1 MTYYHT
7 MPKSKIAITVDSTV
21 LAGLDALVRAG
32 RYPNRSR
39 AVEAAVEAAVD
50 RAHGT
55 RLAKACSELDPAEER
70 AMAEEGL
77 SDDVANWP
85 VY

>member
-1 MTYYHT
+1 

-32 RYPNRSR
+32 HYANRSR

-55 RLAKACSELDPAEER
+55 RLARACSELDHAEER

-77 SDDVANWP
+77 SDDVVNWP
-85 VY
+85 GY